1 MDKVIVHSRVSERH
15 PELSN
20 QDVLD
25 AWESCIRAVPRID
38 ADAVDYIAIGADTYG
53 RLIEMVA
60 RVTDD
65 GTWVIYHAFTPP
77 TKKALRELGMT
88 RR

>member
-1 MDKVIVHSRVSERH
+1 MHDT
-15 PELSN
+15 
-20 QDVLD
+20 
-25 AWESCIRAVPRID
+25 
-38 ADAVDYIAIGADTYG
+38 DAVDYIAIGADSNG

-60 RVTDD
+60 RATED
-65 GTWVIYHAFTPP
+65 GEWVIFHAFTPP

>member
-1 MDKVIVHSRVSERH
+1 MDKVVVHPRVHERH
-15 PELSN
+15 PELSED
-20 QDVLD
+20 DVLD
-25 AWESCIRAVPRID
+25 AWTSCIQARPRLDRGSIEYLAVGSD
-38 ADAVDYIAIGADTYG
+38 AKG

-60 RVTDD
+60 RRTRD
-65 GTWVIYHAFTPP
+65 GLWVIYHAFTPP

>member
-1 MDKVIVHSRVSERH
+1 MDKVIVHPRVSERH
-15 PELSN
+15 PELSD

-38 ADAVDYIAIGADTYG
+38 TDAVDYIAIGADSNG

-60 RVTDD
+60 RATED
-65 GTWVIYHAFTPP
+65 GEWVIFHVFTPP